1 MCSVV
6 FKRITQA
13 DVPEK
18 WKQAA
23 ARAPPKEVNRDLG
36 LAADVKVDVHVI
48 LELPD
53 YPIARA
59 WMKWYEALESE
70 DAVSVMLSSQ
80 HAWETR
86 KQELKE
92 SLQMLLAEG
101 RPKMIWGLAYVPARS
116 KAGMNPMR
124 PEVKADKVSTHASPE
139 G

>member
-1 MCSVV
+1 MCSVI
-6 FKRITQA
+6 FKRVTRA

-23 ARAPPKEVNRDLG
+23 ARAPPNEVNRDKG

-80 HAWETR
+80 HAWESR
-86 KQELKE
+86 KPELKE
-92 SLQMLLAEG
+92 SLQLLLAEG
-101 RPKMIWGLAYVPARS
+101 RPKMIWCLAYVPAGS
-116 KAGMNPMR
+116 KPGMNPMR
-124 PEVKADKVSTHASPE
+124 SEVKAEKVSIHASSE